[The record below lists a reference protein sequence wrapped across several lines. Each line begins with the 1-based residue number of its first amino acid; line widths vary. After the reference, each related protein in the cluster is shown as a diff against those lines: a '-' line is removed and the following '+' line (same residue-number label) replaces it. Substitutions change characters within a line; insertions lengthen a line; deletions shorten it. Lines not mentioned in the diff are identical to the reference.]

1 MAPASETRSFR
12 ASERRL
18 YAAALKAVSI
28 LGYSIQHTDGA
39 AGVISFNTGFSM
51 RSWAGQ
57 DMTVTVIAGMDGM
70 NEVAVG
76 GRRAQRST
84 FGEPQVFD
92 WGERGKVT
100 RQFFEAF
107 YEHQFEVHTIH
118 ENTSKPVKITRCKV
132 CGGTPEKNLGNDIHI
147 VKTLPMHCPGERMTE
162 EQILGIGDTIQ
173 ERRMGFPKA
182 MNRHFRDYPV
192 TGHAADMPKSTRM
205 TLAA

>member
-12 ASERRL
+12 TSERRL

-28 LGYSIQHTDGA
+28 LGYSIQHTDGT

-57 DMTVTVIAGMDGM
+57 DMTVAVIAGMDGM

-107 YEHQFEVHTIH
+107 EKALEGLPEEEMAATPAVTIPASSPFEPDGIYAGIPYRVLETKAIGAMLSGSLVRFRDMDQFIVAAT
-118 ENTSKPVKITRCKV
+118 
-132 CGGTPEKNLGNDIHI
+132 GGTI
-147 VKTLPMHCPGERMTE
+147 
-162 EQILGIGDTIQ
+162 
-173 ERRMGFPKA
+173 
-182 MNRHFRDYPV
+182 NR
-192 TGHAADMPKSTRM
+192 
-205 TLAA
+205 